1 MAELVRFSRKEQVT
15 AVTAVPTVSTVGGYA
30 SRGSTP
36 LHRPEVMSRVLLL
49 LPTETYRAA
58 DFLAAASR
66 LNVDIVVGSERRQA
80 MAGSMGERAVVV
92 PMGDVDLAV
101 GIIAALHERR
111 SFDAVLAV
119 DDQGLMVAAAAS
131 ERLGITHNPPEA
143 VAATRNKAALRA
155 LLAASFVPQPDHRV
169 VMAGS
174 RVSSAAAEIGYPCV
188 VKPVSRSG
196 SQGVIRVED
205 AVQALAAEDRIR
217 LIVGASEP
225 LLVERFV
232 PGAEVA
238 VEGLLDGG
246 RLEVFAVFDKPDP
259 LDGPFFEETIYVTPS
274 RQPPPVLAAIE
285 VVVASAAAA
294 LGLREGPVHAELRIG
309 PAGELTVLEVAAR
322 SIGGLC
328 ARALRFG
335 AGVSLE
341 EVIIRHAIGAGL
353 DGLSRETQASGV
365 MMLPIRSAGVLER
378 VSGLSDARGVDGV
391 VGVEISIPIG
401 RPMIPLPEGDRY
413 LGFIFARGPDPADVE
428 LALRRA
434 EALLD
439 VVVGPAPAPT
449 RPDCRAEE

>member
-1 MAELVRFSRKEQVT
+1 V
-15 AVTAVPTVSTVGGYA
+15 
-30 SRGSTP
+30 
-36 LHRPEVMSRVLLL
+36 SRVLLL

-66 LNVDIVVGSERRQA
+66 LDVDVVVGSERRQ
-80 MAGSMGERAVVV
+80 MMSGSMGDRAVVV
-92 PMGDVDLAV
+92 PMGDVDAAV
-101 GIIAALHERR
+101 GIIAALHQRR
-111 SFDAVLAV
+111 PLDAVLAV

-131 ERLGITHNPPEA
+131 ERLGMIHNPTGA

-155 LLAASFVPQPDHRV
+155 CLATSSVPQPDYRV
-169 VMAGS
+169 VVPGGEI
-174 RVSSAAAEIGYPCV
+174 SAAVAEIGYPCV

-196 SQGVIRVED
+196 SQGVIRVDDGSE
-205 AVQALAAEDRIR
+205 AVAAEDRIR
-217 LIVGASEP
+217 LIVGADEP

-232 PGAEVA
+232 PGVEVS
-238 VEGLLDGG
+238 VEGLLEGG
-246 RLEVFAVFDKPDP
+246 MLEVLAVFDKPDP

-274 RQPPPVLAAIE
+274 RQPPLVLTALEAM
-285 VVVASAAAA
+285 VASAAAA

-341 EVIIRHAIGAGL
+341 EVIVCHAVGAGL
-353 DGLSRETQASGV
+353 DGVSRETQASGV

-378 VSGLSDARGVDGV
+378 VSGLSDALGVDGV
-391 VGVEISIPIG
+391 DGVEISIPVG
-401 RPMIPLPEGDRY
+401 RPVIPLPEGDRY
-413 LGFIFARGPDPADVE
+413 LGFVFASGPDPADVE

-439 VVVGPAPAPT
+439 VVVCPTAGPA
-449 RPDCRAEE
+449 RPDSRLER